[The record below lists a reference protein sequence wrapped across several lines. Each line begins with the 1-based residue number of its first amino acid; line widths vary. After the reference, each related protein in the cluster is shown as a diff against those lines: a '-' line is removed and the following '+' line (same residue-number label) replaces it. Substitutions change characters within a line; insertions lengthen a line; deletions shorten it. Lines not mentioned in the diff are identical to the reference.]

1 MKVQMTERTKK
12 LKTQRLIFT
21 LISIVLE
28 LAVPVSYAIKGISS
42 TTTAPTSEKIVIG
55 LFLGAAIIMLVLNI
69 FLKIKLRSLIWVL
82 LSIAYVSLNS
92 IGTMILLMCITSLV
106 NDCIIEPILKNIKEQ
121 YKINYEIDRR
131 SA

>member
-1 MKVQMTERTKK
+1 MKVQMTKRTKK
-12 LKTQRLIFT
+12 LKTQKLIFT

-42 TTTAPTSEKIVIG
+42 TTTAPASEKIVVG
-55 LFLGAAIIMLVLNI
+55 LFLGAAIIMVVLNI

-106 NDCIIEPILKNIKEQ
+106 NDCVIEPILKNIKEQ